1 MSGFDFRDMLGGASA
16 TLSSPPPS
24 DFIKQSI
31 VAGEA
36 VLNTLAEHT
45 AGDDDLAPHLV
56 VGFVMSAL
64 IGCAVD
70 QCGADAGREIIAS
83 WARLL
88 DQHSRRLGGCG
99 RG

>member
-16 TLSSPPPS
+16 TIGKPGPS
-24 DFIKQSI
+24 DFIKRSI

-36 VLNTLAEHT
+36 VLKTLADHT
-45 AGDDDLAPHLV
+45 DGDDDLASHLV
-56 VGFVMSAL
+56 LGFVMSAV

-70 QCGADAGREIIAS
+70 QCGADAGRDIIAS
-83 WARLL
+83 WDRLL